1 MDKRFDKLTDSR
13 WFMKLVALVLA
24 LLLFGSVYD
33 GSNTN
38 NVNVPGEEATVTI
51 SDIPVKSYYDTENL
65 IVLGVPETVNVTIT
79 GPTPNLQAVK
89 TQKDFRGIR

>member
-1 MDKRFDKLTDSR
+1 MDKMFDKLTDSR

-38 NVNVPGEEATVTI
+38 NVNVPGEEAY
-51 SDIPVKSYYDTENL
+51 SYH
-65 IVLGVPETVNVTIT
+65 
-79 GPTPNLQAVK
+79 
-89 TQKDFRGIR
+89 F